1 MMRPYS
7 PDITPDSLS
16 GAIFAAEGI
25 RDAAVILNGPTG
37 CKFYH
42 GAISHSQFPRE
53 ASFDPLDYHEQCY
66 FGQPRVPAS
75 YLDGYDYVYGSSA
88 KLTEILP
95 AVASRGYRLVVVVNS
110 PGAALIGD
118 DLPRLVRQEVGTVPC
133 AILESTGFSGTFYEG
148 FQNALISIMEQL
160 EMGGLRPV
168 SRSVNLVGISIYHK
182 YFSGNI
188 AELKRLFRACGIAV
202 TATLCAGDRLQ
213 DLQRLPESS
222 CSIVLYPEYGE
233 GLAQWLD
240 QRYGIPYLVPQS
252 GLPIGFEAT
261 ENLLRTVA
269 GQLETDPT
277 PALAMLERARANCF
291 LHLSRFHS
299 LTGLPGG
306 STFAVKADPA
316 TAEALTRWLYSY
328 LGMIPVSVEV
338 AESNDSASIR
348 RLTGFLNEAGLE
360 QALGKQADSTA
371 ADLVFGDGNTIARA
385 QLHRRN
391 CCGIEIA
398 LPSLGYLDVTEKALF
413 GATGAS
419 MMVEQIL
426 NALRFL

>member
-1 MMRPYS
+1 MGLYA

-16 GAIFAAEGI
+16 GAILAAEGI

-42 GAISHSQFPRE
+42 GAISHGQFPRE

-66 FGQPRVPAS
+66 FGQPRVPAT

-95 AVASRGYRLVVVVNS
+95 AVAARGYRLVVVVNS

-118 DLPRLVRQEVGTVPC
+118 DLPRLVRQEAGAVPC
-133 AILESTGFSGTFYEG
+133 VVLESTGFSGSFAEG
-148 FQNALISIMEQL
+148 FQNALVSIMEQL
-160 EMGGLRPV
+160 AMEAHRPV
-168 SRSVNLVGISIYHK
+168 SRSVNLVGISICHK
-182 YFSGNI
+182 YFAGNI
-188 AELKRLFRACGIAV
+188 AELKRLLQACGIAV
-202 TATLCAGDRLQ
+202 TATLCAGDRLR
-213 DLQRLPESS
+213 DLQRLPESA
-222 CSIVLYPEYGE
+222 CSIVLYPEYGA

-240 QRYGIPYLVPQS
+240 ERYGIPCLVPRA

-261 ENLLRTVA
+261 ENFLRTVA
-269 GQLETDPT
+269 DKLETDPS
-277 PALAMLERARANCF
+277 PALEMLQRARANCF

-299 LTGLPGG
+299 LTGLPSG

-316 TAEALTRWLYSY
+316 TADALTRWLSSY
-328 LGMIPVSVEV
+328 LGMIPVAIEI
-338 AESNDSASIR
+338 AESSDSVSAR
-348 RLTGFLNEAGLE
+348 RLAGFLHEAGLE
-360 QALGKQADSTA
+360 PVLGKQVDSTA

-385 QLHRRN
+385 QLHHRN

-398 LPSLGYLDVTEKALF
+398 LPSLGYLDVTEKALL
-413 GATGAS
+413 GAS
-419 MMVEQIL
+419 GASTMVEQIL